1 MTKSK
6 SVRIGVAAAAIVLM
20 CAATSRAWMGHE
32 NRLTFSQPVSLPG
45 VTLPAGTY
53 SFDIADSSSN
63 LDIVVVRNAARTKTY
78 FQGFTALV
86 PRPSGMPANA
96 VVTFG
101 EQPANSPM
109 PITAWYPIGQQVGH
123 QFLYR

>member
-6 SVRIGVAAAAIVLM
+6 SVRMAVAVAAVVFLS
-20 CAATSRAWMGHE
+20 AATGRAWMGHE

-53 SFDIADSSSN
+53 SFDIADSSST
-63 LDIVVVRNAARTKTY
+63 LDIVVVRNASRTKTY
-78 FQGFTALV
+78 FQGFTQLV
-86 PRPSGMPANA
+86 VRPNGLPANA

-101 EQPANSPM
+101 EQPANAAM
-109 PITAWYPIGQQVGH
+109 PIAVWYPIGQRVGH

>member
-6 SVRIGVAAAAIVLM
+6 SVRIGLAAAVVVLA
-20 CAATSRAWMGHE
+20 CAATSRAYMGHE
-32 NRLTFSQPVSLPG
+32 NRLTFSQPVALPG

-53 SFDIADSSSN
+53 SFDIADSNSN
-63 LDIVVVRNAARTKTY
+63 LDIVVVRNMARTKTY
-78 FQGFTALV
+78 FQGFTQVVA
-86 PRPSGMPANA
+86 RPNGLPANA

-109 PITAWYPIGQQVGH
+109 PIAVWYPIGQKIGH
-123 QFLYR
+123 AFQYR

>member
-1 MTKSK
+1 MKSK
-6 SVRIGVAAAAIVLM
+6 SIRIAMTVAALVLM

-32 NRLTFSQPVSLPG
+32 NKLTFTQPVSLPG

-63 LDIVVVRNAARTKTY
+63 IDIVVVRNAGRTKTY
-78 FQGFTALV
+78 FQGFTQIVA
-86 PRPSGMPANA
+86 RPKGLPANA

-101 EQPANSPM
+101 ERPSDSAM
-109 PITAWYPIGQQVGH
+109 PIAVWYPIGQTIGH
-123 QFLYR
+123 EFLYR

>member
-6 SVRIGVAAAAIVLM
+6 SVRMAMAVAAVVLLS
-20 CAATSRAWMGHE
+20 AATSRAWMGRE
-32 NRLTFSQPVSLPG
+32 NKLTFTQPVSLPG

-63 LDIVVVRNAARTKTY
+63 LDIVVVRNAGRTKTY
-78 FQGFTALV
+78 YQGFTQLV
-86 PRPSGMPANA
+86 ARPKGLPANA
-96 VVTFG
+96 IVTFG
-101 EQPANSPM
+101 ERPADSPM
-109 PITAWYPIGQQVGH
+109 PIAAWYPIGETIGH